1 MWATNSSITTA
12 LVAGVPIP
20 FFSAFSSKSAA
31 LACSIADNKVSSVKD
46 FGGLVKCTDFLAG
59 TFSNVIPFSIS
70 GSCDSSC
77 PCSDLSE
84 FSIFAS
90 IDFQPMSTIV
100 RPDAVNILPSHVTMI
115 FTDSYL
121 CGSDTAHN
129 NLNEIRDKIFF
140 SPVGKS
146 SIFSDLMREVG
157 IIA

>member
-1 MWATNSSITTA
+1 
-12 LVAGVPIP
+12 
-20 FFSAFSSKSAA
+20 
-31 LACSIADNKVSSVKD
+31 
-46 FGGLVKCTDFLAG
+46 
-59 TFSNVIPFSIS
+59 
-70 GSCDSSC
+70 
-77 PCSDLSE
+77 
-84 FSIFAS
+84 
-90 IDFQPMSTIV
+90 MSTIV